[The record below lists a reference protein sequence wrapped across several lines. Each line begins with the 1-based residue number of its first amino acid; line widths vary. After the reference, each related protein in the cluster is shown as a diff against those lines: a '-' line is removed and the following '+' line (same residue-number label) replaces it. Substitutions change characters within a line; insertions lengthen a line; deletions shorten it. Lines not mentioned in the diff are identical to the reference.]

1 MPHPRVIDRG
11 LLFAFFSFEPRKV
24 ALQRGKL
31 ALQLLYLLA
40 ERCRPGAR
48 AHVQR
53 HTVDI
58 QRMQE
63 EQLQVVMLLGRP
75 IPRGLVDL
83 KEAVSHLLGFL
94 REDVV
99 LHRADHRLRLVL
111 RRPRCLDSRL
121 GLGLLLTADLAK
133 ILHGAVHLVHRLH
146 IETVLRGEDALHQT
160 GLVAYRRAPYRR
172 SRGSDTVGQG
182 VAAAGGFF
190 GRNFFFG
197 GVDFFSGIG
206 YTDVRGLTD
215 SRFGRMG

>member
-83 KEAVSHLLGFL
+83 KEAVSHLLGIL

-99 LHRADHRLRLVL
+99 LHRADHRLRLTL
-111 RRPRCLDSRL
+111 RRPRRLNGRL
-121 GLGLLLTADLAK
+121 GLGLLHTAHLAE
-133 ILHGAVHLVHRLH
+133 ILHGAVHLVHRFH
-146 IETVLRGEDALHQT
+146 IETVLHSEDALHQT
-160 GLVAYRRAPYRR
+160 GLVAHRRPPYRR
-172 SRGSDTVGQG
+172 SRGGHNFRQG
-182 VAAAGGFF
+182 ISKVARKCAFRACYAELCRHIF
-190 GRNFFFG
+190 RENL
-197 GVDFFSGIG
+197 VN
-206 YTDVRGLTD
+206 
-215 SRFGRMG
+215 